1 MSKSQPASKL
11 ANSIFGK
18 SEVQNRIALNA
29 VKMIVGDI
37 VTLHDE
43 FKKAEGAGALFF
55 NPSAPEASTYMS
67 VSDIRK
73 DIALAEEIMDD
84 QLKHFLEKLLVVV
97 DKEQKNEVA
106 VVVLVNREAM
116 SIHLID
122 LNAAEERLNEFS
134 NAIIRD

>member
-1 MSKSQPASKL
+1 MSSKPSSKL

-43 FKKAEGAGALFF
+43 FKKADGAGALFF
-55 NPSAPEASTYMS
+55 NPSAPEASAYMTIA
-67 VSDIRK
+67 DIKK

-84 QLKHFLEKLLVVV
+84 ELKLFLQKLLNVV
-97 DKEQKNEVA
+97 DKEHKSEVA
-106 VVVLVNREAM
+106 IVVLINREAM
-116 SIHLID
+116 SIHLIE

>member
-1 MSKSQPASKL
+1 MSSKASSKL

-43 FKKAEGAGALFF
+43 FKKADGAGALFF
-55 NPSAPEASTYMS
+55 NPSAPEASTYMT
-67 VSDIRK
+67 VADIKK

-84 QLKHFLEKLLVVV
+84 ELKKFLQKLLNVV
-97 DKEQKNEVA
+97 DKEHKNEVA
-106 VVVLVNREAM
+106 IVVLVNKEAM

-134 NAIIRD
+134 NALIRD